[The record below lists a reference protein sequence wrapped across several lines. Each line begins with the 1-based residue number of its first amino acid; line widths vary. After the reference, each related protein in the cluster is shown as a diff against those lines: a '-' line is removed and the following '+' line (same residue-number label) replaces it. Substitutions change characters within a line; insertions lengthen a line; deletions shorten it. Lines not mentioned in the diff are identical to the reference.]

1 MLMSNSWRVV
11 LPRFADISADV
22 SDLLDEWASLTV
34 LEKGALIF
42 GPDNPP
48 TDLLLLVSGSVRVQQ
63 QFEDGRKIVLNRM
76 HSGDN
81 CVLTTACLL
90 ASNSGTAEGI
100 AETDVEAIKIPREV
114 FDTLMSISRKFR
126 AFVFEDYSRQITD
139 LFLVIEDVVLERMD
153 IHVAKKLL
161 EHDGMEPGLRNPA
174 ERFATELGTT
184 REVILRQINDFERRG
199 WLRFNQG
206 EIELRDVAAI
216 ERVAQPPWL
225 LTSAALSPAN
235 RRARHLQT

>member
-11 LPRFADISADV
+11 LPRLADISADV

-81 CVLTTACLL
+81 CLPA
-90 ASNSGTAEGI
+90 
-100 AETDVEAIKIPREV
+100 
-114 FDTLMSISRKFR
+114 
-126 AFVFEDYSRQITD
+126 
-139 LFLVIEDVVLERMD
+139 
-153 IHVAKKLL
+153 
-161 EHDGMEPGLRNPA
+161 GL
-174 ERFATELGTT
+174 
-184 REVILRQINDFERRG
+184 
-199 WLRFNQG
+199 
-206 EIELRDVAAI
+206 
-216 ERVAQPPWL
+216 
-225 LTSAALSPAN
+225 
-235 RRARHLQT
+235 

>member
-11 LPRFADISADV
+11 LPRLADISADV

-48 TDLLLLVSGSVRVQQ
+48 TDLFLLVSGSVRVQQ

-161 EHDGMEPGLRNPA
+161 EHEGMQPGLRNPA
-174 ERFATELGTT
+174 EQFATELGTT

-225 LTSAALSPAN
+225 PTSAALSPAN
-235 RRARHLQT
+235 RCARHLQT